1 VKYEGID
8 FRDPEAC
15 LRIAFAERSEVLR
28 RIRKSPDKHLPMLKA
43 YYKDH
48 IADFINDWGCTFD
61 PKNVELKLPSL
72 IRQKRRSCIRSRL
85 VTIKFMTQYL
95 VPDFHAAYARARAN
109 CKQSIL
115 LTSCRS
121 LRMTVATTL

>member
-1 VKYEGID
+1 MKYEGID
-8 FRDPEAC
+8 FRDPEGC

-28 RIRKSPDKHLPMLKA
+28 RIRKNPDKHLPMLKA

-72 IRQKRRSCIRSRL
+72 TPFVL
-85 VTIKFMTQYL
+85 F
-95 VPDFHAAYARARAN
+95 P
-109 CKQSIL
+109 KQREWVDWVIQHWHNGKPG
-115 LTSCRS
+115 LTEK
-121 LRMTVATTL
+121 TWVH